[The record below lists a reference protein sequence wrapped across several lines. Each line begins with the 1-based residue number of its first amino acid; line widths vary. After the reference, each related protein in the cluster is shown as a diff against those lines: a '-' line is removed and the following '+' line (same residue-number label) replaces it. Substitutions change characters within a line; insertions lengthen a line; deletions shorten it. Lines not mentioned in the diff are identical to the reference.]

1 MTFDDYEQEQRFHE
15 AWAAVEIQRPVH
27 YSLFTFG
34 ESVLSYV
41 LVSQAAKPGE
51 PVKIRRGEVTVTRP
65 TIITPES
72 ADPEFQNFFEGQ
84 EERGLAE
91 FLLARTAAF
100 SHLRFSNSAGPDR
113 IVSDS
118 VEEVV
123 ARLNRQFDDEEED
136 RVAILVAPSELS
148 GLAVMRYATER
159 IMSSAPDNL
168 QELRERGFLP

>member
-1 MTFDDYEQEQRFHE
+1 MTFDDYELEQRFHE
-15 AWAAVEIQRPVH
+15 AWGSVQIERQVH

-34 ESVLSYV
+34 ESVLAYV
-41 LVSQAAKPGE
+41 LVSKAAKSGE

-72 ADPEFQNFFEGQ
+72 AHPEFQNFFEGQ
-84 EERGLAE
+84 EERGFAD

-100 SHLRFSNSAGPDR
+100 SHLRLSNAAGEDR
-113 IVSDS
+113 IESDS
-118 VEEVV
+118 VEEVI
-123 ARLNRQFDDEEED
+123 ARLNRQFDEEEED
-136 RVAILVAPSELS
+136 RIAILTAPAELG

>member
-1 MTFDDYEQEQRFHE
+1 MTFDDFEQEQRFQD
-15 AWAAVEIQRPVH
+15 AWGAVQIERPVH

-34 ESVLSYV
+34 ESVLLYV
-41 LVSQAAKPGE
+41 LVSKAAKSGE

-72 ADPEFQNFFEGQ
+72 AEPEFQNFFEGQ
-84 EERGLAE
+84 EERGFAE

-118 VEEVV
+118 VEEVI

-136 RVAILVAPSELS
+136 QIAILSAPPELA